1 MLREASGS
9 PVPRRFLEPG
19 SKSGCTTQSLMAE
32 LLCRGL
38 LVRIKDWKSSP
49 AGVFPDGLEGARLQT
64 WGPSC
69 TTRVLEA
76 CVD

>member
-9 PVPRRFLEPG
+9 PVSGMFLEPG

-32 LLCRGL
+32 LLCGGL
-38 LVRIKDWKSSP
+38 LVRIKDRKPSP
-49 AGVFPDGLEGARLQT
+49 AGVFPDGLEGAILQT
-64 WGPSC
+64 WGSSC

-76 CVD
+76 FVE